1 MRKIMVTN
9 DDGIGSD
16 GLIRLVKA
24 AKVFGEVYVVA
35 PDGQRSAASHSI
47 TLHDEMIIYPYEYPI
62 EGVKAFTC
70 SGTPADCVRVGS
82 LNLMDRKPDVVLS
95 GVNHG
100 YNVATDIQYSATVG
114 AAFEAAFQGYHA
126 IALSEGMEPC
136 HEVTDFYLQQLLE
149 ELMEKSLQYGQILN
163 VNFPDCPLSA
173 CKGVLYDRTVSRGI
187 PYQDHYVEKG
197 KLPNGGIRLMVE
209 GDISLESEEGSDYR
223 AILENY
229 VSVGVVNNIM

>member
-1 MRKIMVTN
+1 M
-9 DDGIGSD
+9 
-16 GLIRLVKA
+16 
-24 AKVFGEVYVVA
+24 A

-47 TLHDEMIIYPYEYPI
+47 TLHDEIVVTPYEYPV
-62 EGVKAFTC
+62 EGVKAYTC

-100 YNVATDIQYSATVG
+100 YNVASDIQYSATVG
-114 AAFEAAFQGYHA
+114 AAFEASFQGYHA
-126 IALSEGMEPC
+126 IALSEGMSPC
-136 HEVTDFYLQQLLE
+136 HEVTDDHLSKILE
-149 ELMEKSLQYGQILN
+149 ELLEKPLQPGQIFN
-163 VNFPDCPLSA
+163 VNFPDCAKSE

-197 KLPNGGIRLMVE
+197 KLSNGGIRFMVE
-209 GDISLESEEGSDYR
+209 GDVSTECEEGSDYR